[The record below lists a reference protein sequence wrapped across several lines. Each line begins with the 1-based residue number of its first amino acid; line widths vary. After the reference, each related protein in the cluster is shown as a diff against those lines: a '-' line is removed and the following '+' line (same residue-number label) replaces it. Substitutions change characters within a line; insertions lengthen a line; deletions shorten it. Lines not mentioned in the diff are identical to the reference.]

1 MIRDIIQ
8 NHLLQV
14 LTLLAM
20 EAPTKI
26 DGAESGES
34 IRDAK
39 VQVLSA
45 IPPIPLSDCF
55 LGQYEG
61 E

>member
-1 MIRDIIQ
+1 
-8 NHLLQV
+8 
-14 LTLLAM
+14 M
-20 EAPTKI
+20 EAPSKI
-26 DGAESGES
+26 DGTESGES

-55 LGQYEG
+55 LGQYDG
-61 E
+61 KLRIARSY